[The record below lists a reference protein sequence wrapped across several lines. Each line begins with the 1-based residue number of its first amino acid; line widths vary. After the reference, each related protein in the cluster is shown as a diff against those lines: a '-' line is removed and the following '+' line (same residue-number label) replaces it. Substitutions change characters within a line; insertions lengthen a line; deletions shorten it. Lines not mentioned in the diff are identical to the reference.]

1 MHCKFCEKGSSFIKS
16 LRPNRISVNQLL
28 ICDNFV
34 LQFNRFIVVCRIN
47 FGKQDV
53 KYLENKIPEIF
64 TDWFTGRHIY
74 DHQALANLEKISP
87 MYLKVVYCNSDVL
100 FFYHIF

>member
-1 MHCKFCEKGSSFIKS
+1 MKKGILLSKAIGQTGF
-16 LRPNRISVNQLL
+16 LETQLL

-34 LQFNRFIVVCRIN
+34 LQFNGYKVVWGIN
-47 FGKQDV
+47 FCEQDV

-64 TDWFTGRHIY
+64 ADWFTGRHIY
-74 DHQALANLEKISP
+74 DHEALANLEKISP

-100 FFYHIF
+100 FFTTFSEMLF

>member
-1 MHCKFCEKGSSFIKS
+1 MKKGILLSKAIGQTGF
-16 LRPNRISVNQLL
+16 LETQLL

-34 LQFNRFIVVCRIN
+34 LQFNRFKVVCRIN